1 MKLESIERGNY
12 YHIYN
17 RGNNGA
23 EVFFEPGNYLHF
35 LRLYE
40 KYLGLISETFAWC
53 LMRNHFH
60 FLIYFKEEKELGADA
75 EIKPGVYK
83 GPSRQLSH
91 LFNSYTQAIN
101 NKFNRSGSL
110 FERTFERK
118 KIDSE
123 DYLRKVIYYIHNN
136 PVAHGVVQKIE
147 NYPWSSYRTLI
158 SQEPSNLK
166 KEQVIELFGDLDN
179 FIAYHKRGN
188 GEN

>member
-1 MKLESIERGNY
+1 MKIENIERGNY

-23 EVFFEPGNYLHF
+23 DVFFEPENYLHF

-40 KYLGLISETFAWC
+40 KYMGMISETFAWC

-60 FLIYFKEEKELGADA
+60 FLLYFKEEKELGADA
-75 EIKPGVYK
+75 EIKPGVFK
-83 GPSRQLSH
+83 DPSRQLSH
-91 LFNSYTQAIN
+91 LFNSYTQSIN
-101 NKFNRSGSL
+101 KRFNRTGSL

-123 DYLRKVIYYIHNN
+123 DYLRKAIYYIHKN
-136 PVAHGVVQKIE
+136 PVAHGVVKAID
-147 NYPWSSYRTLI
+147 NYPWSSYKSII
-158 SQEPSNLK
+158 SQNVSNLNS
-166 KEQVIELFGDLDN
+166 EQVMELFGDLEN
-179 FIAYHKRGN
+179 FIAYHNRLI